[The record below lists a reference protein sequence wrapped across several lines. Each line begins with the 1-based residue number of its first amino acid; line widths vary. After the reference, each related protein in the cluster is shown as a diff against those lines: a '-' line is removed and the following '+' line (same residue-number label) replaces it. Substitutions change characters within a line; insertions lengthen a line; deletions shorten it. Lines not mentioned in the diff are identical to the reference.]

1 MDANDS
7 HSYDLDDVLFAKFA
21 ELDQKVAMLREE
33 MDSIAMLLE
42 RRKRMRDSSQSFPSH
57 IGHDIENPSQWV
69 RLDDTWEAATPIQ
82 ENSPP
87 TLSFGC
93 EADEMSS
100 GRLYDADLPNE
111 HDQQATSCC
120 RVGSVLSSRMIFHPY
135 RRTTAAMTKR
145 DGSISSRVPTTKRIS
160 LPAFFMPGFQ
170 GATEEVSTYLI
181 SSIIFHN
188 YSFLTFLLI
197 STHGMVF

>member
-111 HDQQATSCC
+111 HDQVRYHFQLFSCP
-120 RVGSVLSSRMIFHPY
+120 VSRELLKI
-135 RRTTAAMTKR
+135 TTAAMTNR

-170 GATEEVSTYLI
+170 GATEEELVLDQEDGAEDPPSDPDDGI
-181 SSIIFHN
+181 
-188 YSFLTFLLI
+188 
-197 STHGMVF
+197 GAVEDDC